1 MNKLDQ
7 GSYTVGPYSF
17 VFENHETGEIWGE
30 RVVGLTPTVNG
41 NGMVLLSGDQAIEL
55 AAKLM
60 MAADK
65 C

>member
-1 MNKLDQ
+1 MNRLDQ
-7 GSYTVGPYSF
+7 GSCTVLPYSS

-30 RVVGLTPTVNG
+30 RVVGLTPTVNE
-41 NGMVLLSGDQAIEL
+41 NGMILLSGDEAIAL

-60 MAADK
+60 MAAEQ